1 MHFKVKAVN
10 LQIMYLVFFYHA
22 VISAPVLGTNSCNVI
37 KFFVMCVLVVTEN
50 IDSYCKRYPML
61 CRRNWLTAMSYTVNC
76 LIVVKLPTLSVGNLK
91 RMDNKSDKMWKEAV
105 VAYFD
110 KLFGSL
116 LEVTKKSCQ

>member
-50 IDSYCKRYPML
+50 IDRYCDCYGFASFK
-61 CRRNWLTAMSYTVNC
+61 NSI
-76 LIVVKLPTLSVGNLK
+76 IV
-91 RMDNKSDKMWKEAV
+91 
-105 VAYFD
+105 
-110 KLFGSL
+110 
-116 LEVTKKSCQ
+116 